1 MSTSARKK
9 DHLRVALEQ
18 DVEFRLKSAGFEKW
32 DFVHCALPEMDL
44 RDADTGTPFLGKTL
58 AFPLLVEGMTGGCR
72 DAEAVNEAIACACR
86 DRNVAMGLGSL
97 RQLTEDKKQGQ
108 SYRIVRQIAPEIVLV
123 GNIGGVQL
131 ALWDSFGPLQ
141 EICHDLRLDG
151 MAVHLNP
158 LQECLQPEGEPRFRG
173 VLLAVERLIRSLNI
187 PVIVKEVGCG
197 LSLDV
202 VRRLHSA
209 GVEWFDIGGAGGTSW
224 AALEAHRSQDRCLAD
239 GFREWGIPACRCL
252 EALQAMDRIQVIAS
266 GGIRDGI
273 TLAKSLALGARLA
286 GAALPFLRAWHEG
299 GCEAVGNLMNVWH
312 ETLRRV
318 LFLTGSRKIE
328 DLRRK
333 GILCKRS

>member
-1 MSTSARKK
+1 MSTSARKR

-18 DVEFRLKSAGFEKW
+18 DVEFRLKSAGFEAW

-44 RDADTGTPFLGKTL
+44 RDVDASTPFLGKTL

-72 DAEAVNEAIACACR
+72 DAEAVNEAMAAACR
-86 DRNVAMGLGSL
+86 DQRTAMGLGSL
-97 RQLTEDKKQGQ
+97 RQLVEDKKQRK
-108 SYRIVRQIAPEIVLV
+108 SYRVVRDTAPEIALL

-173 VLLAVERLIRSLNI
+173 VLLAVERLIRSLDI

-197 LSLDV
+197 LSVNV
-202 VRRLHSA
+202 VRLLHSA

-224 AALEAHRSQDRCLAD
+224 AALEAHRSQDRSVAD
-239 GFREWGIPACRCL
+239 CFREWGIPTSRCL
-252 EALQAMDRIQVIAS
+252 EALQAMDRIQIIAS

-273 TLAKSLALGARLA
+273 ALAKSLALGARMG
-286 GAALPFLRAWHEG
+286 GAALPFLRAWHKKGYEG
-299 GCEAVGNLMNVWH
+299 IRQLMDVWH
-312 ETLRRV
+312 QTLRRV

-333 GILCKRS
+333 EILYRRS